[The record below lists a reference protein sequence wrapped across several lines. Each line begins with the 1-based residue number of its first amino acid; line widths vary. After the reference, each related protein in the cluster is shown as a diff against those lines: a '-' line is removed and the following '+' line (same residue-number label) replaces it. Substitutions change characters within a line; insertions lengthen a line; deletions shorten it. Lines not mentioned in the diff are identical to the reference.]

1 MQLKYPSEVPAV
13 LDKMNSTSLMQELE
27 EQAIFEVLSHAIRR
41 QILRE
46 LALNILLTYSDFK
59 QILGHGPG
67 VIYHHLQKL
76 QELGFLY
83 QRPNKE
89 YELTSAG
96 NSIVAYMN
104 QATNGSV
111 FTKEAST
118 SLQNFFLIIPLA
130 QTIIENPRRWF
141 LESSLLLLF
150 VLIIQIEFPILVI
163 GLFLVPSDQ
172 SFPIRFGLQVV
183 FFLAMAL
190 ILEAGAFAWNHQS
203 GNHLQFLS
211 SLSILPLLSAIG
223 VAILWGSTEFIS
235 RVPEWFYWTT
245 IGLLQGCYFYAVIH
259 LLMHIK
265 KLSFEQSAILALAI
279 SYLFFFC
286 GYMLI

>member
-1 MQLKYPSEVPAV
+1 V
-13 LDKMNSTSLMQELE
+13 DTMNSTSVVQELE

-46 LALNILLTYSDFK
+46 LSLNILLAYSDFK
-59 QILGHGPG
+59 QLLGHGPG

-83 QRPNKE
+83 QRPDKQ

-96 NSIVAYMN
+96 KSIVAYMN
-104 QATNGSV
+104 QATDRSI

-118 SLQNFFLIIPLA
+118 DLQNFFLNIPLA
-130 QTIIENPRRWF
+130 QIILENPRRWL
-141 LESSLLLLF
+141 LESSLLVLFLLI
-150 VLIIQIEFPILVI
+150 LQIEFPILVV
-163 GLFLVPSDQ
+163 GFFLIPSDL
-172 SFPIRFGLQVV
+172 SFPIRLGLQAF
-183 FFLAMAL
+183 FFLVMAL
-190 ILEAGAFAWNHQS
+190 ILEAGAFVWNPHS
-203 GNHLQFLS
+203 RNHLQFS
-211 SLSILPLLSAIG
+211 NSLLIFPLLSAIG

>member
-1 MQLKYPSEVPAV
+1 
-13 LDKMNSTSLMQELE
+13 MQELE

-59 QILGHGPG
+59 QLLGHGPG

-104 QATNGSV
+104 QATDRSI

-118 SLQNFFLIIPLA
+118 GLQNFFLNISLA
-130 QTIIENPRRWF
+130 QIIIENPRRWL

-150 VLIIQIEFPILVI
+150 ILLIQIDFPILVI
-163 GLFLVPSDQ
+163 GFFLVPSDL
-172 SFPIRFGLQVV
+172 SFPIRIGLQAA
-183 FFLAMAL
+183 FFLVMAL
-190 ILEAGAFAWNHQS
+190 ILEAGAFVWNPQS
-203 GNHLQFLS
+203 RNHLQFSS
-211 SLSILPLLSAIG
+211 SLLIFPLLSAIG
-223 VAILWGSTEFIS
+223 VAILWGSTEFVS
-235 RVPEWFYWTT
+235 RVPEWFYWTV
-245 IGLLQGCYFYAVIH
+245 IGLLQCCYFYALIH

-286 GYMLI
+286 GYMLS